1 MKRMSEIKNG
11 LRFSLFVWAVFYF
24 LSGCTQTEVVDEP
37 QLPKG
42 GKEVQATFHLN
53 VLANRDS
60 QTRSIAFTA
69 DGTIETDSIPV
80 NPKDTVKTK
89 AADQLPEG
97 EDSRIAH
104 LWIGQY
110 DADGNCIFNQ
120 YFSVITGNEV
130 DVRLKDSG
138 GKEHHIWFVANT
150 SDLKKIET
158 EAAFQKHVLT
168 YSSE

>member
-1 MKRMSEIKNG
+1 MKRMNEINNG
-11 LRFSLFVWAVFYF
+11 FWVCLFMWTVLHI

-37 QLPKG
+37 QLPQG

-69 DGTIETDSIPV
+69 DGTIETDFIPAS
-80 NPKDTVKTK
+80 PKDTVKTK

-110 DADGNCIFNQ
+110 DADGHWIFNQ
-120 YFSVITGNEV
+120 YFFCSN
-130 DVRLKDSG
+130 R
-138 GKEHHIWFVANT
+138 W
-150 SDLKKIET
+150 
-158 EAAFQKHVLT
+158 
-168 YSSE
+168 

>member
-1 MKRMSEIKNG
+1 MKRMNEINNG
-11 LRFSLFVWAVFYF
+11 FWVCLFMWTVLHI

-37 QLPKG
+37 QLPQG

-69 DGTIETDSIPV
+69 DGTIETDFIPAS
-80 NPKDTVKTK
+80 PKDTVKTK

-104 LWIGQY
+104 LWIGQRVQQHV
-110 DADGNCIFNQ
+110 ARFRRIQRNHLHERQHPRVGSANNGAKRPRAQPAQFM
-120 YFSVITGNEV
+120 
-130 DVRLKDSG
+130 
-138 GKEHHIWFVANT
+138 HII
-150 SDLKKIET
+150 L
-158 EAAFQKHVLT
+158 
-168 YSSE
+168 